1 MNYAL
6 SRAITPGSALPAVIK
21 QLSDA
26 ARCCASGCRWRRW
39 PHRGR
44 VEGESDGE
52 GRAGGGA
59 CRRPRPGASARV
71 SCSSRRHR
79 RAQGA
84 PTGVLGQGPACRH
97 PGLGSVPSPAR
108 PSFLARF
115 GFLRKR
121 ACSFPEKQRRESVPS
136 LGPMLQQRPRREP
149 RHGAVPRRPGWGAS
163 GLTSRLNFRSH
174 LALMFRRGSW
184 SGDPQ
189 SPAARSR
196 LIGPGPSWR
205 AGMACP
211 LLGAL
216 SGADRP
222 PMGPAT
228 SKPGTLGWK
237 PESPRV
243 LTCEQ
248 VSSSA
253 LLTTPTGARPP
264 ARSPAGSA
272 AATAR
277 RAPRQAGA
285 CPWEP
290 ARCLDRARPS
300 AQAAVLG
307 WSRSPSGPLRG

>member
-1 MNYAL
+1 MLRLWLPLAA
-6 SRAITPGSALPAVIK
+6 SAPPTRANQTVT
-21 QLSDA
+21 DA
-26 ARCCASGCRWRRW
+26 
-39 PHRGR
+39 RG
-44 VEGESDGE
+44 VGLVGAH
-52 GRAGGGA
+52 GRA
-59 CRRPRPGASARV
+59 PPARV
-71 SCSSRRHR
+71 SCSSLRHR

-84 PTGVLGQGPACRH
+84 STGVLGQGPACRH

-136 LGPMLQQRPRREP
+136 LGPMPQQRPRREP

-163 GLTSRLNFRSH
+163 GLTSHLNFRSH

-222 PMGPAT
+222 PMGPAA
-228 SKPGTLGWK
+228 SEPGTLGWK

-285 CPWEP
+285 SPWEP